1 MFVRPL
7 NRVRSVFRFFFVDFS
22 GVFWAKT
29 TLFFQ
34 LVLEPCGR
42 TAEKNWVSPKTAVF
56 RPFPRGKK
64 VSEKKKKEEKS
75 RISRP
80 RCHYHSMP
88 SRHKPSLKLP
98 YRILPP
104 SPTSIVLW
112 CLWARFGVVITNSHN
127 NSRKNSHKNSHKYSR
142 KYAKMGIFWLGF
154 SVQDHLRFYFLFF
167 SELCMRIVILTHP
180 TTG

>member
-7 NRVRSVFRFFFVDFS
+7 NRVRSVFRFFLLIS
-22 GVFWAKT
+22 PVFFEQKT
-29 TLFFQ
+29 KLFFFQ

-42 TAEKNWVSPKTAVF
+42 MAEKNWVGPKTAVF

-112 CLWARFGVVITNSHN
+112 CLWAKFGVVITNSHN
-127 NSRKNSHKNSHKYSR
+127 NSRKNSLENSQKCS
-142 KYAKMGIFWLGF
+142 KKMCQNG
-154 SVQDHLRFYFLFF
+154 Y
-167 SELCMRIVILTHP
+167 ILTWI
-180 TTG
+180 

>member
-7 NRVRSVFRFFFVDFS
+7 NRVRSVFRFFCYFS
-22 GVFWAKT
+22 GVFFSKNNA
-29 TLFFQ
+29 LFCQ

-42 TAEKNWVSPKTAVF
+42 MAEKNWVGPKTAVF

-64 VSEKKKKEEKS
+64 VSEKKRKKKS

-104 SPTSIVLW
+104 SPTCIVLW
-112 CLWARFGVVITNSHN
+112 YLWARIGVVITSSHN
-127 NSRKNSHKNSHKYSR
+127 NSRKHSHKNPHKYSQNVS
-142 KYAKMGIFWLGF
+142 KWL
-154 SVQDHLRFYFLFF
+154 YFDLNLVLFF
-167 SELCMRIVILTHP
+167 YVGSFVCVLSF
-180 TTG
+180 

>member
-7 NRVRSVFRFFFVDFS
+7 NRVRSVLFFFCWFLRCFLS
-22 GVFWAKT
+22 KNNAF
-29 TLFFQ
+29 LFQ

-42 TAEKNWVSPKTAVF
+42 MAEKNWVGPKTAVF

-64 VSEKKKKEEKS
+64 V
-75 RISRP
+75 
-80 RCHYHSMP
+80 SMP